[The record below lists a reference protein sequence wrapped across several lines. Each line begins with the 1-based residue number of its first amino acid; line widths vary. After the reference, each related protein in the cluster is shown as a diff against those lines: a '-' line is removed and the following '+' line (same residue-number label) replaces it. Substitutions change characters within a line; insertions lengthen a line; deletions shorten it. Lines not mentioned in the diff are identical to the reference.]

1 MGCGASTV
9 THDHSGTLD
18 AVSVEQPTLPAGEQ
32 VLTTQSAGFALDGHP
47 LEKFNG
53 VYLQFSENR
62 GQPML
67 RNERAGTFCYYHT
80 SAKIRGRW
88 VLHRKCDPDHGSGH
102 SYIAAP
108 NSAPLPVGTQSWRY
122 HQPASKAWKECMAT
136 VTVFASSAA
145 VEAYRQRAIERIE
158 GAARARSATPQEVV
172 DAVQKATANLDVIEI
187 GDGRVRLYKGTDPA
201 PAITAKLSEI
211 GALFVDPEFNVESP
225 LTAAAAVY
233 GFPFSVPAD
242 APPNAWDAKHQEK
255 LQGVRHLRVCHRA
268 DFVFDGV
275 AQSEPFVIFD
285 DSASAH
291 DIHQGCM
298 SNCWML
304 ARFAAFAHEL
314 PALLGLTF
322 GQCASV
328 SAVGCYSVRLFVD
341 GEPVY
346 MLLDDYI
353 LSKQN
358 GEAVGV
364 KSNDPVEL
372 WPRLLEKA
380 FAKLGGSY
388 LSLRGTTD
396 GKALRKASYGRFG
409 DVMQLLSGMPGH
421 VREAWDRSQDSLTEM
436 EAKLDRIRASHGIA
450 VAACDVGNPR
460 TDGLSDN
467 HCFSVLWC
475 GEVAGQHFVCL
486 RNPWGHCE
494 WNGKWSDNASEWET
508 ERGQSVKKALL
519 ATGLFQVGQEIKAP
533 AFRDPHHTPNAN
545 DGAFIMDTADFF
557 HHFNSVNCCFPIE
570 FSFGRGTHTEYM
582 LKLDAENA
590 AADMEAAALAV
601 EQLEFGFTLSGHPC
615 SEYNGTYRNISKFNG
630 WPVMQIRSAD
640 NNVFCYHYSD
650 GNGKQ
655 RWQLN
660 KANTPEKGACF
671 SFIRTTRGAVGS
683 LLPTGTQ
690 TWTVHHDGCWND
702 LALTVT
708 TEET

>member
-9 THDHSGTLD
+9 AHVHSGTLD
-18 AVSVEQPTLPAGEQ
+18 TVTVEQPILPAGGP
-32 VLTTQSAGFALDGHP
+32 VLTTQSAGFALNGHP
-47 LEKFNG
+47 LKKFNG
-53 VYLQFSENR
+53 VYLLFSENC
-62 GQPML
+62 GQPMM
-67 RNERAGTFCYYHT
+67 RNEHAGTFCYYHR

-88 VLHRKCDPDHGSGH
+88 VLHRKCAPDQGSGH

-122 HQPASKAWKECMAT
+122 YQSTSKEWEECMAT
-136 VTVFASSAA
+136 VTVFANSAA
-145 VEAYRQRAIERIE
+145 VEAYRQREIERIE
-158 GAARARSATPQEVV
+158 GAPRARSATPQEVV

-201 PAITAKLSEI
+201 PAITANLSEI
-211 GALFVDPEFNVESP
+211 GALFVDQEFNVESP

-233 GFPFSVPAD
+233 GFSFSVPAD
-242 APPNAWDAKHQEK
+242 APPNALDQEDF
-255 LQGVRHLRVCHRA
+255 QGVQHLRVCHRA

-291 DIHQGCM
+291 DIHQGRFG
-298 SNCWML
+298 NCWML

-314 PALLGLTF
+314 PALLAMTF
-322 GQCASV
+322 GPGASV
-328 SAVGCYSVRLFVD
+328 SAVGCYSVRLFVA

-388 LSLRGTTD
+388 CSLLGGN
-396 GKALRKASYGRFG
+396 GKDLRAASYEPLG
-409 DVMQLLSGMPGH
+409 DVMQLLSGMPEH
-421 VREAWDRSQDSLTEM
+421 VYASWDRNHDSLTGM
-436 EAKLDRIRASHGIA
+436 EAKLDGIRASHGIA
-450 VAACDVGNPR
+450 VAACDVGSKLTN
-460 TDGLSDN
+460 GLVA
-467 HCFSVLWC
+467 HHAFSVLWW
-475 GEVAGQHFVCL
+475 GEVAGQRFVCL

-508 ERGQSVKKALL
+508 ERGQSVKKAML

-557 HHFNSVNCCFPIE
+557 HHFRSVNCCSPIE
-570 FSFGRGTHTEYM
+570 FSFGRGSHAEYKV
-582 LKLDAENA
+582 KLDAENA
-590 AADMEAAALAV
+590 AADMAAAALAV
-601 EQLEFGFTLSGHPC
+601 EQLESGFTLSGHPC
-615 SEYNGTYRNISKFNG
+615 SEYNGTYHRVSKFNG

-650 GNGKQ
+650 GNGEQ

-660 KANTPEKGACF
+660 KANTPQKGPCF
-671 SFIRTTRGAVGS
+671 SYIRTARGAVGS

-690 TWTVHHDGCWND
+690 AWRVHHDGSWND

-708 TEET
+708 IEER